1 MLDAAQLDEAYTH
14 ASHTMTAVGEA
25 RMPLYLARLS
35 LLLMKDVGDL
45 PRVKAAIEAA
55 ARDIAQESVA
65 GEADVAVPAI
75 GRN

>member
-1 MLDAAQLDEAYTH
+1 
-14 ASHTMTAVGEA
+14 VGEA

-35 LLLMKDVGDL
+35 LLLMKEVGDL

-55 ARDIAQESVA
+55 ARDIAQESLA